1 MNLPGLLLALCIYF
15 SVTSG
20 PFVDKL
26 SEAEFGRLHEQLQA
40 SSEVP
45 WRTIPWKISLLDA
58 QQLAARQAKPIFI
71 WAMDGHPLGCT

>member
-15 SVTSG
+15 PVTSG

-58 QQLAARQAKPIFI
+58 QRAALPKLASAAVQHQAQTGSI
-71 WAMDGHPLGCT
+71 